1 MGGILVEADA
11 ARGLETGSAGGKTLQ
26 YHSTNLSGT
35 SIANGFL
42 LLRGSKNS
50 LYRQGR
56 VDQQIAQMA
65 GAIATVKG
73 GWLPEGLRFSR
84 PSFFCQ

>member
-26 YHSTNLSGT
+26 HHSTNLSGT

-50 LYRQGR
+50 LYRRQG
-56 VDQQIAQMA
+56 
-65 GAIATVKG
+65 
-73 GWLPEGLRFSR
+73 
-84 PSFFCQ
+84 